1 MSQMLK
7 EVGEYFGIVWD
18 NAQTMLIDNNLK
30 AAVIHL
36 FSCGGSSHTYQ

>member
-18 NAQTMLIDNNLK
+18 NAQTMLIDNNNLK

-36 FSCGGSSHTYQ
+36 FSGGGT